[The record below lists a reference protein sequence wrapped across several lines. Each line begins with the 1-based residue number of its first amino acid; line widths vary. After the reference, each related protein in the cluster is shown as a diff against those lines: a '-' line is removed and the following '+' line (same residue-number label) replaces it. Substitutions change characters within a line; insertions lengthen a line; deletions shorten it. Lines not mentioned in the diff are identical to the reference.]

1 MSKYILSLLSPIHRL
16 VYLMCYEVYVERR
29 MLWLFGFFRYG
40 NTMHLRL
47 GYWSFYLSQPY
58 NRYCADFWC
67 ALMTVMLCV
76 AIGVML
82 GWRG

>member
-1 MSKYILSLLSPIHRL
+1 MSGHIWTLLSPIQRL
-16 VYLMCYEVYVERR
+16 AYLLCHEVHVERR
-29 MLWLFGFFRYG
+29 VMWLFGFFRYG
-40 NTMHLRL
+40 STTHLRL

-58 NRYCADFWC
+58 NRYYADFWC
-67 ALMTVMLCV
+67 GLMTVMLCV